1 MAFTPYAGTA
11 GGVKYGAGSTA
22 FVGIFSWKIDKRVEV
37 VKTTNFESTAD
48 ANGVVW
54 ETYLASIGSA
64 TGSFEGIFD
73 GDTTN
78 TEEVVP
84 IGTTVLLD
92 LLYRKAATAVGFT
105 DVSAIITGISGS
117 QDLRDVGKFSGT
129 FTVNGAPP
137 VAA

>member
-1 MAFTPYAGTA
+1 VAFTPYAGTA

-22 FVGIFSWKIDKRVEV
+22 FVGITSWKLDKRVEV

-48 ANGVVW
+48 GNGVVW
-54 ETYLASIGSA
+54 ETYLASLGSA
-64 TGSFEGIFD
+64 TGSLEGMFD

-78 TEEVVP
+78 SEECIP
-84 IGTTVLLD
+84 IGTTVALD
-92 LLYRKAATAVGFT
+92 LFYRKAATAVGFS
-105 DVSAIITGISGS
+105 DVSSIITGISGS
-117 QDLRDVGKFSGT
+117 QDLRDVGKFSAT